1 MYFHLA
7 CTYRLQML
15 LDLGYGVLDGGQRR
29 IKHAIIPVNT
39 WLQQLRN
46 IRTVIWD
53 HTKLHKA
60 QQCDTPAETQ
70 WQMLCNLLGYTSTKI
85 SASVRNKARYDF
97 VFFHAF
103 Q

>member
-1 MYFHLA
+1 
-7 CTYRLQML
+7 ML
-15 LDLGYGVLDGGQRR
+15 LNLGYGVLDGGQRR

-46 IRTVIWD
+46 ICTVIWD

-103 Q
+103 H